1 MTLLVLVKPKNYST
15 AHGICFTTLL
25 CYSKSQSP
33 HYLLLLT
40 KTQSFTQ
47 TSALVVI
54 VLPEY
59 RSTISGDRYDTV
71 VYLCQCMIHSYSTF
85 NASIKLNQCKAWCA
99 LPVRAA
105 RSSGSSGLLERP
117 VQTGSVFD
125 ARSNGPLERSS
136 GPFERVSKTAPIRR
150 TRSNG
155 SLSYS
160 APSGDAK
167 EYLFGEYYAL
177 HDVTYDKRK
186 FLEWEDENEIKGKMF
201 SYVFFCSLLFKYI
214 FVFNI
219 LHVP

>member
-125 ARSNGPLERSS
+125 ARSNG
-136 GPFERVSKTAPIRR
+136 
-150 TRSNG
+150 